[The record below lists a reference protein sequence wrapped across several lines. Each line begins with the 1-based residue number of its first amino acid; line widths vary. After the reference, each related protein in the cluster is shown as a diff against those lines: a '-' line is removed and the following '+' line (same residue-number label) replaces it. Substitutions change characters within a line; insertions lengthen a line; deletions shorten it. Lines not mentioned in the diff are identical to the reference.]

1 MQARFLLL
9 LLATTSLPAQT
20 PAPTNLIDQ
29 LVANAESY
37 RITLPSLTASE
48 SIQSDASY
56 LFFKHHADAKGT
68 FRVTRASPEAQL
80 VEARQL
86 TEVDGKPVTLD
97 QHPTLPT
104 TMFGGFGRFQE
115 MFFTP
120 AHRPCYT
127 FTELDK
133 PGPQDTLQLAIT
145 QNPEPEPACN
155 GTPRGVTGLAL
166 VDLATHQL
174 RHLERT
180 IPDDVAIPAHLAP
193 FASVD
198 LAPAKVGDQTY
209 WLPTTVTGI
218 IVNGKI
224 HGKFVAHYSDYHRYT
239 GTVKILPGIT
249 EVDSAPPPPYS
260 P

>member
-1 MQARFLLL
+1 MQVRILLL
-9 LLATTSLPAQT
+9 LLSTASLPAQT
-20 PAPTNLIDQ
+20 QAPTPLIDQ
-29 LVANAESY
+29 LVANAEAY

-68 FRVTRASPEAQL
+68 FRVTRSSPDAQL

-86 TEVDGKPVTLD
+86 TEVDGKPVTPD
-97 QHPTLPT
+97 KHPTLPT

-127 FTELDK
+127 FTQLPQ
-133 PGPQDTLQLAIT
+133 PGPQDTLQLLIAQAPDPT
-145 QNPEPEPACN
+145 PACA

-166 VDLATHQL
+166 VDPATHQL

-224 HGKFVAHYSDYHRYT
+224 HGKFVARYSDYHRYA

-249 EVDSAPPPPYS
+249 EVEPTPPPN
-260 P
+260 